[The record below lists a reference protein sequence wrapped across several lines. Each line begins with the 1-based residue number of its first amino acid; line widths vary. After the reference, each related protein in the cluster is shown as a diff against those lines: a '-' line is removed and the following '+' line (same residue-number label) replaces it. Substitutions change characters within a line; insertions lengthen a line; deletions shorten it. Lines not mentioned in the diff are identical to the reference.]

1 MRAADTPINGNA
13 MNLMRRAAVHDG
25 PMLLVTPAEKAI
37 ATRLGKL
44 SPPLVRV
51 RTTRTP
57 SGERRRY
64 VELTND
70 GRRAVRR
77 SMGHA

>member
-1 MRAADTPINGNA
+1 MRAADAPINGTA
-13 MNLMRRAAVHDG
+13 MALMRRAAAHDG
-25 PMLLVTPAEKAI
+25 PMLLTSRDDKAT

-44 SPPLVRV
+44 APPLVCV

-64 VELTND
+64 LELTAD

-77 SMGHA
+77 ALAHA